1 MKLEVGMYI
10 RTDKGFIAKVKEF
23 KHHYTK
29 GTRLVDDYS
38 VKEVVENYLSLDGNQ
53 CRLIESIDYSIPPC
67 YPSDEELD
75 EIKSHILKASY
86 NIIDI
91 LEEGDYVNGI
101 EIIKIYEKGDSFT
114 GNHNYIFKEKTIEVC
129 NDNYETIPHEAL
141 FINNEIE
148 TIVTKEQ
155 FEQMVYKVGDDK

>member
-91 LEEGDYVNGI
+91 LEEGDYVNGLPVRFVEENRVDI
-101 EIIKIYEKGDSFT
+101 GQAEDYLWLKNEHIKS
-114 GNHNYIFKEKTIEVC
+114 
-129 NDNYETIPHEAL
+129 
-141 FINNEIE
+141 
-148 TIVTKEQ
+148 IVTKEQ
-155 FEQMVYKVGDDK
+155 FEQMLYKVGDDK